1 MDRPNV
7 LFIHTDQQR
16 WDALGANGNDEIH
29 TPNLDALASDGV
41 TFDRYFTQAT
51 VCAPSRAS
59 YLTGRYPSQLGI
71 YSNGR
76 TLPESVPTI
85 ADYLGRAGYVTG
97 NLGKL
102 HFKPHA
108 LRDHREPHPSYG
120 FDHVEIADE
129 PGCYPDAYRAWVKQ
143 RAPDQLDDVS
153 WGLPWAAQRWQELMY
168 QDDGIDH
175 PDPRFPKRPVPFPA
189 DDDLSFSAFVADR
202 TRAFIER
209 HAAGPPFCCIAGF
222 YAPHSPW
229 VVPQR
234 FLDQYDPDALSIP
247 SYPASLDAERSR
259 LAERAEDETDATFDD
274 EELRGATHGYYA
286 MITEVD
292 HYVGRLLET
301 LEQLGVRE
309 ETMVIF
315 TSDHGE
321 DLGRHL
327 RYGKGWPGY
336 DSITRVP
343 CVIRWPAVVDS
354 PGRSVDSIV
363 EAVDL
368 LPTMLEG
375 VGVQAPAAVR
385 GRSLVPLLRGD
396 TATHRDSALIEGAGR
411 KAVRTDRYRYAVGGN
426 DEHLYDLA
434 HDPAEHHN
442 LADDPDYAEE
452 RAALCRTLLERLMD
466 AERRLPKEAPY

>member
-16 WDALGANGNDEIH
+16 WDALGANGNDEIR
-29 TPNLDALASDGV
+29 TPHLDALAAEGV
-41 TFDRYFTQAT
+41 TFNRYFTQAT

-71 YSNGR
+71 YKNGR
-76 TLPESVPTI
+76 TVPESVPTI

-108 LRDHREPHPSYG
+108 LRDHRDPHPRYG
-120 FDHVEIADE
+120 FDHIEIADE
-129 PGCYPDAYRAWVKQ
+129 PGCYPDAYRAWVKR
-143 RAPDQLDDVS
+143 RAPDQLDNVS
-153 WGLPWAAQRWQELMY
+153 WGLPWAAKQWQALMHR
-168 QDDGIDH
+168 DDGIEH
-175 PDPRFPKRPVPFPA
+175 PEPRFPKRPVPFPA
-189 DDDLSFSAFVADR
+189 DEELSFSAFVADR
-202 TRAFIER
+202 TETFLER
-209 HAAGPPFCCIAGF
+209 HASGAPFLCVAGF

-234 FLDQYDPDALSIP
+234 FLDEYDPANFTLP
-247 SYPASLDAERSR
+247 SYPPSLDAERE
-259 LAERAEDETDATFDD
+259 ERAAGAADETDPTFDD
-274 EELRGATHGYYA
+274 AELRGAIHGYYA

-292 HYVGRLLET
+292 HYVGQLLDTLDRL
-301 LEQLGVRE
+301 GIRE

-321 DLGRHL
+321 DLGHHL

-336 DSITRVP
+336 DTITRVP
-343 CVIRWPAVVDS
+343 CVIRWPEVIET
-354 PGRSVDSIV
+354 PGQSMQPIV

-368 LPTMLEG
+368 LPTILEG
-375 VGVQAPAAVR
+375 AGIQAPAAVR
-385 GRSLVPLLRGD
+385 GRSLVSLLREE
-396 TATHRDSALIEGAGR
+396 TTRHRASALIEGEGR
-411 KAVRTDRYRYAVGGN
+411 KAIRTDRYRYAVGEN

-434 HDPAEHHN
+434 TDPAEHHN
-442 LADDPDYAEE
+442 LADDPAYEQE
-452 RAALCRTLLERLMD
+452 RARLRATLLDRLLG